1 MHRKRW
7 YIFFGF
13 LALLILIGSAV
24 NTTWLSES
32 ALRQILE
39 AKPGVVVKRIHIAH
53 QQFGLPG
60 RLEWQKLDLVVEVN
74 AKVLTLQAPVVVI
87 TGLQTVLAADRRI
100 LVAAQGMTVRYD
112 LGQAKEVRADLT
124 MDRQGISGPLTAIAG
139 SWDKLRAEDVSTFLI
154 VNATGVELRAVKLSA
169 YGGRITGKVFID
181 LSPEKKPG
189 TYTAELFTEGLDV
202 ARLAD
207 INPEIPA
214 QLNGSVT
221 GTVKVEGNAALLSTI
236 DTDLTMPSGGKVSAS
251 LLAALTQYL
260 PQSREKKRLD
270 VLIRKGGKVALE
282 AFSFTMKGGQAGKFS
297 GDVRLK
303 SREINLEL
311 NLTHEINTDGTI
323 DSLFGYWGK
332 FFQ

>member
-1 MHRKRW
+1 M
-7 YIFFGF
+7 
-13 LALLILIGSAV
+13 
-24 NTTWLSES
+24 
-32 ALRQILE
+32 
-39 AKPGVVVKRIHIAH
+39 
-53 QQFGLPG
+53 
-60 RLEWQKLDLVVEVN
+60 
-74 AKVLTLQAPVVVI
+74 
-87 TGLQTVLAADRRI
+87 
-100 LVAAQGMTVRYD
+100 
-112 LGQAKEVRADLT
+112 
-124 MDRQGISGPLTAIAG
+124 
-139 SWDKLRAEDVSTFLI
+139 
-154 VNATGVELRAVKLSA
+154 
-169 YGGRITGKVFID
+169 
-181 LSPEKKPG
+181 
-189 TYTAELFTEGLDV
+189 LF
-202 ARLAD
+202 R
-207 INPEIPA
+207 
-214 QLNGSVT
+214 S
-221 GTVKVEGNAALLSTI
+221 